1 MAAFDAAGLSDARN
15 AAHGVRAGTG
25 QGGLFPELHQ
35 SDDGS
40 RPRPPVAEPLAEK
53 MVALLRKAGYEVVFP
68 ENMERLCCDTIWE
81 SKGMADIADRKT
93 AELEEA
99 LWRASGEGRW
109 PMLCD
114 QSPCLHRMREKIG
127 RMKLYEPAEF
137 IWTFLR
143 DRLEFRPQPGPVAVH
158 VTCSMRRMGL
168 AGVIVALARLCADEV
183 VVPEEVADSRTPRS
197 TPGPRANCGPSSN
210 ARA

>member
-1 MAAFDAAGLSDARN
+1 MAALDAAGLSDATGLSDARN

-99 LWRASGEGRW
+99 LAGAVRPEPLPAPHARKDRPHETLRTGGVHLDLPAR
-109 PMLCD
+109 PAGVPAL
-114 QSPCLHRMREKIG
+114 SPCMS
-127 RMKLYEPAEF
+127 PARCAA
-137 IWTFLR
+137 WGC
-143 DRLEFRPQPGPVAVH
+143 PG
-158 VTCSMRRMGL
+158 
-168 AGVIVALARLCADEV
+168 
-183 VVPEEVADSRTPRS
+183 
-197 TPGPRANCGPSSN
+197 
-210 ARA
+210 